1 MMVPQTE
8 NDEVRVRV
16 RGKEMSLSLTEEQV
30 TQIRTLAGRVWR
42 EPFTARPWSELG
54 FYLLAGGL
62 AAAGLAFIG
71 VTMVLGAAL
80 AITFFG
86 LALLAISLRSA
97 RGLGRWQRGLSRS
110 LLGQEIEEPAAFVSR
125 PGFLGWLQSSMRDRV
140 AWRAVGYHLIKV
152 PWTLFGVYIAFSF
165 WWDAFACLTHPLFN
179 SGGSSVPVYG
189 PLRDIFHPGYLKV
202 SGAGFVD
209 DVAILIS
216 GAFYFFAAPWVMR
229 WFLTVDRLMAGAFLS
244 PDPVASR
251 VRSLEQARTVT
262 IDASAATLR
271 RIERD
276 LHDGTQAQL
285 VALAMRLGMA
295 KEKLADDEV
304 DLDRV
309 RQLVDEA
316 HHGAKEAIT
325 ELRDI
330 ARGIHPPA
338 LDIGLGGALTTLAS
352 RSAVPTEISFDLQA
366 RPTPAIEAIAYYCV
380 AELLA
385 NVAQH
390 ANASRASVSCAQQGA
405 WLRLVVRDDG
415 RGGAQPS
422 TVGSSSSGLSGLA
435 DRVRGRR
442 RPAHPGQPGRRAHRR
457 DHRPPPHRLM
467 EGALR
472 IAIAEDSAILRDGL
486 VQLLVDRGFVI
497 TGAVAEPDAL
507 RSSVAANP
515 PDVAV
520 IDIRM
525 PPTFT
530 DEGLRVAL
538 ELRARYE
545 GLGILLFSQYIET
558 RYAADLLADD
568 AAGIGYLLKD
578 RVADVSDFVEAL
590 ERVAIGGTALDPEV
604 VTQLMGA
611 TRRADSLSVL
621 TPREREVLALMAEG
635 RSNAAIAHALV
646 VSEGA
651 VEKHVANIFAKL
663 DLPVSEKDHR
673 RVLAVLRFLES

>member
-1 MMVPQTE
+1 MMVQQTE
-8 NDEVRVRV
+8 DEKVGVRV

-30 TQIRTLAGRVWR
+30 AQVRTIAGRVWR

-54 FYLLAGGL
+54 FYLLSGGL
-62 AAAGLAFIG
+62 AAVGLAFIG

-110 LLGQEIEEPAAFVSR
+110 LLGQEIEEPAVFVSR

-152 PWTLFGVYIAFSF
+152 PWTLLGVYIAFSF

-179 SGGSSVPVYG
+179 SGGSGVPVYG
-189 PLRDIFHPGYLKV
+189 PLRDIFHPGYLRV

-229 WFLTVDRLMAGAFLS
+229 WFLTVDRLMAGAFLG

-304 DLDRV
+304 DLARV

-390 ANASRASVSCAQQGA
+390 AHASRASVSCAQQGA

-415 RGGAQPS
+415 RGGALPS
-422 TVGSSSSGLSGLA
+422 TVGSSSSGLTGLA
-435 DRVRGRR
+435 ERVRTVDGRFT
-442 RPAHPGQPGRRAHRR
+442 
-457 DHRPPPHRLM
+457 
-467 EGALR
+467 
-472 IAIAEDSAILRDGL
+472 L
-486 VQLLVDRGFVI
+486 VSPVG
-497 TGAVAEPDAL
+497 G
-507 RSSVAANP
+507 
-515 PDVAV
+515 
-520 IDIRM
+520 
-525 PPTFT
+525 PT
-530 DEGLRVAL
+530 
-538 ELRARYE
+538 
-545 GLGILLFSQYIET
+545 
-558 RYAADLLADD
+558 
-568 AAGIGYLLKD
+568 
-578 RVADVSDFVEAL
+578 
-590 ERVAIGGTALDPEV
+590 V
-604 VTQLMGA
+604 VT
-611 TRRADSLSVL
+611 
-621 TPREREVLALMAEG
+621 
-635 RSNAAIAHALV
+635 I
-646 VSEGA
+646 
-651 VEKHVANIFAKL
+651 
-663 DLPVSEKDHR
+663 DLP
-673 RVLAVLRFLES
+673 LAV

>member
-1 MMVPQTE
+1 MMVQQTE

-30 TQIRTLAGRVWR
+30 AQVRAIARRIWR

-54 FYLLAGGL
+54 FYLLSGGL

-71 VTMVLGAAL
+71 VTMVLGTVL

-86 LALLAISLRSA
+86 LALLAVSLRSA

-110 LLGQEIEEPAAFVSR
+110 LLGQEIEEPEAFVSR
-125 PGFLGWLQSSMRDRV
+125 PGFLGWLQSSVRDRV
-140 AWRAVGYHLIKV
+140 AWRAVGYHVLKV

-165 WWDAFACLTHPLFN
+165 WWDAFFCLTHPLFN
-179 SGGSSVPVYG
+179 SRGSSVPVYG
-189 PLRDIFHPGYLKV
+189 PLQSLLQPGYLRV
-202 SGAGFVD
+202 NGAGFAGE
-209 DVAILIS
+209 VAILIT

-229 WFLTVDRLMAGAFLS
+229 WFLTVDRLMAGALLS
-244 PDPVASR
+244 PDPTASR

-304 DLDRV
+304 DLGRV

-338 LDIGLGGALTTLAS
+338 LAIGLGGALTTLAS
-352 RSAVPTEISFDLQA
+352 RSAVPTEITVDLHA

-390 ANASRASVSCAQQGA
+390 ANASRASVSCVEQGS

-415 RGGAQPS
+415 RGGAEPS
-422 TVGSSSSGLSGLA
+422 TVGSSASGLSGLA
-435 DRVRGRR
+435 ERVRTVDGR
-442 RPAHPGQPGRRAHRR
+442 
-457 DHRPPPHRLM
+457 LT
-467 EGALR
+467 
-472 IAIAEDSAILRDGL
+472 L
-486 VQLLVDRGFVI
+486 VSPVG
-497 TGAVAEPDAL
+497 G
-507 RSSVAANP
+507 
-515 PDVAV
+515 
-520 IDIRM
+520 
-525 PPTFT
+525 PT
-530 DEGLRVAL
+530 
-538 ELRARYE
+538 
-545 GLGILLFSQYIET
+545 
-558 RYAADLLADD
+558 
-568 AAGIGYLLKD
+568 
-578 RVADVSDFVEAL
+578 
-590 ERVAIGGTALDPEV
+590 V
-604 VTQLMGA
+604 VT
-611 TRRADSLSVL
+611 
-621 TPREREVLALMAEG
+621 
-635 RSNAAIAHALV
+635 I
-646 VSEGA
+646 
-651 VEKHVANIFAKL
+651 
-663 DLPVSEKDHR
+663 DLPR
-673 RVLAVLRFLES
+673 AV